1 MKKKRRVD
9 LKKMEMSSIWTITT
23 TWGRRE
29 EDLRLKGAELV
40 EKRME
45 NYSQAGAIQEILKEL
60 MLPERQVR

>member
-9 LKKMEMSSIWTITT
+9 LKKMEMSSTWTIAT
-23 TWGRRE
+23 TWVRKE
-29 EDLRLKGAELV
+29 EDLRLKGAKLAG
-40 EKRME
+40 KRME